1 MIGIKEVTV
10 SIILTLVFS
19 GLQAQQR
26 PRTKAPSPN
35 LYHQLQDDLKKISD
49 PDSIADRYTEYAI
62 RLHRPFP
69 DTVLSVIEKID
80 AIPNLENDKKTA
92 FVNLLTGYYLSR
104 SRPDSALK
112 RIESARETF
121 SRLQNKRRLLSVLN
135 FEAQI
140 NSRLNNYLRTE
151 EIYLKAIEI
160 SDENNF
166 DAKLSMDALAKLYMR
181 VGATEIAI
189 SRYQQMLEIE
199 ESFVEEC
206 RVKLNISN
214 AYKVNQDFEKAS
226 SILLPCL
233 ESSEIDERTKVVL
246 LRSLSDLAK
255 VSGQKTQ
262 RFRYISEAMELQ
274 KNSRVQDPITYLFL
288 AESYFDLGDVIKS
301 DSVLKEIS
309 KLDQRRIQ
317 PPTQTHISLL
327 KTKILIENKEYQ
339 KAISESDKA
348 ISSLLRMPETPLLL
362 DAYTLKAQAYERL
375 GDYESA
381 YVITK
386 NFAELNNAIKKR
398 GEMYTE
404 SMNKVRFQMR
414 SKNEQLADANLELGM
429 VRTRNA
435 FILAL
440 LFMAALY
447 VLYRYRMHYLLKEE
461 QTRNKIAKDLHDDL
475 SATLSSISFFSEAAK
490 RGDSDKTRDFLDR
503 IDESAIEAKEKIN
516 DIIWAIDPD
525 NDDWQSFLTKCKRY
539 ASEMFES
546 KDIQYSIDIETKNDI
561 SINIEARKDLWLMFK
576 EIVTNLVRH
585 SEASNANVTFKSNKN
600 VLSLIIVDDGK
611 GFDVEKKFKGNGLKN
626 IRNRAASINSSSILN
641 IESKPNAGTKWEL
654 KFDY

>member
-10 SIILTLVFS
+10 SIILMLVFS
-19 GLQAQQR
+19 GLHAQQR
-26 PRTKAPSPN
+26 PRIKGPSN

-49 PDSIADRYTEYAI
+49 PDSIADRYTEYAV
-62 RLHRPFP
+62 RLYRPFP

-80 AIPNLENDKKTA
+80 AISSLEDDKKTA
-92 FVNLLTGYYLSR
+92 FINLLTGYYLSQ

-112 RIESARETF
+112 RIESSRETF

-151 EIYLKAIEI
+151 ELYLKAIQI

-199 ESFVEEC
+199 DSFVEEC

-233 ESSEIDERTKVVL
+233 ESAEIDERTKVVI

-262 RFRYISEAMELQ
+262 RFRYISEAMKLQ
-274 KNSRVQDPITYLFL
+274 ENSAVQDPITYLFL
-288 AESYFDLGDVIKS
+288 AESYFDLGNIIKS
-301 DSVLKEIS
+301 DSVLKEFS

-317 PPTQTHISLL
+317 PFTQTHISLL
-327 KTKILIENKEYQ
+327 KTKIFIENKEYQ
-339 KAISESDKA
+339 NAISESDKA
-348 ISSLLRMPETPLLL
+348 ISSLLRMPETPLLI
-362 DAYTLKAQAYERL
+362 DAYTLKAQAYERE

-381 YVITK
+381 YKITK
-386 NFAELNNAIKKR
+386 NFAELNDAIKKR

-414 SKNEQLADANLELGM
+414 SKNEQLADVNTELGM

-435 FILAL
+435 FIIAL
-440 LFMAALY
+440 LFMVAIY
-447 VLYRYRMHYLLKEE
+447 VLYRYRVHYLLKEE

-490 RGDSDKTRDFLDR
+490 RGDADKTQSFLGR

-516 DIIWAIDPD
+516 DIIWAIDPE

-546 KDIQYSIDIETKNDI
+546 KDIQYNIDIETKNDI
-561 SINIEARKDLWLMFK
+561 SINIEDRKDLWLIFK

-585 SEASNANVTFKSNKN
+585 SEATNANVTFKSNKN
-600 VLSLIIVDDGK
+600 VLSLIIEDDGK

-626 IRNRAASINSSSILN
+626 IRNRASSINSSSTLK
-641 IESKPNAGTKWEL
+641 IESKPDSGTKWVL
-654 KFDY
+654 KFNY